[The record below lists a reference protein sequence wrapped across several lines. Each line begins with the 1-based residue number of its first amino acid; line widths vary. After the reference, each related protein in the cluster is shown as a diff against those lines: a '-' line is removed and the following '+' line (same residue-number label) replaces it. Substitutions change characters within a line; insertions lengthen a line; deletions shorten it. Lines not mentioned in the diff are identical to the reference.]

1 MKILIFSQY
10 FWPENFRI
18 NDIAKFLSKN
28 HEVNVLTS
36 IPSYPNKKYFKNKNY
51 KNKIKNLKIIRVPV
65 LKRSYSKISIFFNY
79 ISFTFMS
86 FFYLL
91 FFFIFKKIDK
101 IFIFGTSPPSTLV
114 SAVFFNIFKRTKII
128 YWVLDLWPDTLR
140 DLGYIKSKRLFSFTN
155 NFLIYLYNNCE
166 LILCQ
171 SQTITK
177 ILKKRTTTK
186 TKYFPSW
193 CEEEYFRKK
202 KNKSSNRNLLK
213 IYFSGNIGQA
223 QDIFSVI
230 KTINILKKEKIL
242 WNFIGTGSELY
253 NVKKKVRN
261 LKLDNKIKFYGKVTS
276 NKAASLLNNADILLV
291 SLVKKKIFSYTVPG
305 KLQNYLG
312 LGKPIAGM
320 IDGEANR
327 IINHNNLGL
336 ACGASDYKRLAKNI
350 LKLKKMSIK
359 KRKSLSKNCIN
370 YVKQNFLKHK
380 LLNQLR
386 YEYVE
391 KT

>member
-202 KNKSSNRNLLK
+202 KIKVATEIYLKFISQAILVKLK
-213 IYFSGNIGQA
+213 IYFLLLRQL
-223 QDIFSVI
+223 IFS
-230 KTINILKKEKIL
+230 
-242 WNFIGTGSELY
+242 
-253 NVKKKVRN
+253 KKK
-261 LKLDNKIKFYGKVTS
+261 KYYG
-276 NKAASLLNNADILLV
+276 ILLELEV
-291 SLVKKKIFSYTVPG
+291 
-305 KLQNYLG
+305 NY
-312 LGKPIAGM
+312 I
-320 IDGEANR
+320 
-327 IINHNNLGL
+327 
-336 ACGASDYKRLAKNI
+336 
-350 LKLKKMSIK
+350 
-359 KRKSLSKNCIN
+359 
-370 YVKQNFLKHK
+370 
-380 LLNQLR
+380 
-386 YEYVE
+386 
-391 KT
+391 T